1 MSCTILVGGF
11 FGDEGK
17 GKIIS
22 HLSIK
27 DKPDIVARAGVGTN
41 AGHTVQY
48 GGETY
53 KLRQIPSGFI
63 AKNARILIGPGV
75 LVDPNIFLS
84 EVELTGIGDRV
95 GIDKQCG
102 VIEQKHI
109 DRDKSSTH
117 LKGKIGSTGTG
128 CGPANVDRVER
139 VGIVAKEV
147 PELKKWIT
155 DVPLEINQA
164 LNKNARVLVE
174 SSQGTYISLYHGT
187 YPYCTSK
194 DVCAAAACSDL
205 GIGPT
210 RVTDVIVVFKAYTTR
225 VGGGPLPEELS
236 EEESKRRGWFEV
248 ATVTGRKR
256 RSAPFN
262 FELAKRAVFINGAT
276 QLAVTK
282 LDILYPECK
291 GAQTFDELPD
301 IGKNFIRKIEE
312 ELKLP
317 VTLIGT
323 GPDAVETI
331 DRRPEIG

>member
-1 MSCTILVGGF
+1 MPCTILVGGF

-22 HLSIK
+22 HLSIE

-48 GGETY
+48 EGKTY

-63 AKNARILIGPGV
+63 AKDARILIGPGV
-75 LVDPNIFLS
+75 LVDPTVFLK
-84 EVELTGIGDRV
+84 EIELTGIGDRA

-109 DRDKSSTH
+109 DRDKSSDH

-139 VGIVAKEV
+139 VGKMAKEV
-147 PELKKWIT
+147 SELKRWIT
-155 DVPLEINQA
+155 DVPLEINQT
-164 LNKNARVLVE
+164 LSKNGRILVE
-174 SSQGTYISLYHGT
+174 SSQGTYISLFHGT

-210 RVTDVIVVFKAYTTR
+210 NVTDVIIVFKAYTTR
-225 VGGGPLPEELS
+225 VGGGPLPGELS
-236 EEESKRRGWFEV
+236 EEESKKRGWFEV

-262 FELAKRAVFINGAT
+262 FELAKRATFINGAT
-276 QLAVTK
+276 QVAVTK
-282 LDILYPECK
+282 LDVLYPECK
-291 GAQTFDELPD
+291 GSQAFDELPD
-301 IGKNFIRKIEE
+301 VGKNFIKRIEE

-331 DRRPEIG
+331 DRRSECL